1 MGGSDVEQMIYFSKS
16 NVVNH
21 ILTDGYGR
29 ENKAC
34 KTG

>member
-21 ILTDGYGR
+21 NLMEEYG
-29 ENKAC
+29 
-34 KTG
+34 